1 MEKEKDN
8 MVERYKLMHD
18 CLMFKKYCDQKEC
31 WKEVEE
37 FGLLAKNCKEIIT
50 PCEPVKMSNFE
61 RSLIEL

>member
-1 MEKEKDN
+1 
-8 MVERYKLMHD
+8 MHD